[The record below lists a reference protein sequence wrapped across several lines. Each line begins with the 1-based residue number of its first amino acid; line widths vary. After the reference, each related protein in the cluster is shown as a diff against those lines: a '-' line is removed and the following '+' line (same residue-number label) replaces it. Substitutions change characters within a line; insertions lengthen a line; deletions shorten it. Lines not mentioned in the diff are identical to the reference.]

1 MKTSNGIKIL
11 ENYDLKKL
19 NTFGISVRAKFFV
32 EINNETDLEELFKM
46 EEFSAQ
52 GGSALGGKNIP
63 KLFLG
68 GGSNILFT
76 ENFDGIVILNKLK
89 GIEIIK
95 EDQEIVLIKSM
106 GGVMWHDLVTFIV
119 NRGYWGIENLSLI
132 PGTVGAAPVQN
143 IGAYGVELKDI
154 LENVETYE
162 IKTGQKKV
170 FEKKECKFGYR
181 DSVFKNKLRG
191 EYFIS
196 AITLKL
202 NKAEKLNINYK
213 VLQEYLEK
221 SADAKT
227 LADKNKIIKYTPK
240 IISDAVISIRQSKLP
255 DPVLIGNAGSFF
267 KNIYVP
273 ARNAFSIADAGGDQ
287 EKFKELI
294 NKYPDMPFFKE
305 GEIIKIPAGWL
316 IEKCGWK
323 GRRIGNV
330 GVYDKQAVILVNYG
344 GATGKEVEDLSNEI
358 INSVKSRFGLIL
370 EREVNLI

>member
-1 MKTSNGIKIL
+1 M
-11 ENYDLKKL
+11 
-19 NTFGISVRAKFFV
+19 
-32 EINNETDLEELFKM
+32 
-46 EEFSAQ
+46 
-52 GGSALGGKNIP
+52 
-63 KLFLG
+63 
-68 GGSNILFT
+68 
-76 ENFDGIVILNKLK
+76 
-89 GIEIIK
+89 
-95 EDQEIVLIKSM
+95 
-106 GGVMWHDLVTFIV
+106 
-119 NRGYWGIENLSLI
+119 
-132 PGTVGAAPVQN
+132 
-143 IGAYGVELKDI
+143 
-154 LENVETYE
+154 
-162 IKTGQKKV
+162 
-170 FEKKECKFGYR
+170 
-181 DSVFKNKLRG
+181 
-191 EYFIS
+191 
-196 AITLKL
+196 
-202 NKAEKLNINYK
+202 NINYK